1 MARIANPHAQAAKL
15 LEALARRYFQLEVL
29 GGEQLAAYRHTP
41 CLFVM
46 NHRAVLGLEVYLWG
60 AWLQA
65 RQPEQRLTTLA
76 WRGFVDGPLGP
87 YFRALGCKAASV
99 QTGVHELR
107 QGRSVLIL
115 PEGVGATDPRNRFNH
130 FHSGFLRILRQHPV
144 PLVPV
149 GFYGVDEA
157 NPWLV
162 TQNAWLVKHM
172 RSLEGS
178 LDFALIPKLPMLRP
192 VKIVFQ
198 VGKPLHYAPEDLATE
213 EQIRTETQ
221 VVRHTIEGLVQQ
233 AEAYRRRRIEASV
246 LNRIFHRVVAGQIS
260 EW

>member
-1 MARIANPHAQAAKL
+1 MVAHPQVHAARL
-15 LEALARRYFQLEVL
+15 VEAFARRYFQLEVR
-29 GGEQLAAYRHTP
+29 GGECLASYAQTP

-46 NHRAVLGLEVYLWG
+46 NHRAVLGLEVYLFG

-65 RQPEQRLTTLA
+65 NYPRHRLTTLA

-99 QTGVHELR
+99 QTGVHELQ

-130 FHSGFLRILRQHPV
+130 FHSGFLRILRQQPV

-162 TQNAWLVKHM
+162 TQNAWLVQQM

-198 VGKPLHYAPEDLATE
+198 VGQPIHYTPEELATE
-213 EQIRTETQ
+213 AQIRIQTQ
-221 VVRHTIEGLVQQ
+221 AVRRTIEGLVQQ
-233 AEAYRRRRIEASV
+233 AEDYRRRRIEASV
-246 LNRIFHRVVAGQIS
+246 LNRVFHRVVAGRIS